1 MTERRQPPRA
11 RKGTTGGDIT
21 GNEQTNSSPRKR
33 VTKASD
39 LTLEEQLAVLNEA
52 TELPPF
58 GFNIAGLE
66 QRLERRLGFE
76 ITQVRVENSC
86 LRDVD

>member
-11 RKGTTGGDIT
+11 RKGPIGRDIT
-21 GNEQTNSSPRKR
+21 GDEQANASPRKR

-76 ITQVRVENSC
+76 VTQVRVENSH
-86 LRDVD
+86 LREVG